1 MITAAV
7 KAAEQVRAPG
17 PQGLQVVI
25 CVLNVVCY
33 CLALATAAISPHPE
47 QRDSLLRLECH

>member
-25 CVLNVVCY
+25 CFFSMFFVI
-33 CLALATAAISPHPE
+33 ALATAAVSPHPE